1 MRTIRLRD
9 VEIGS
14 GSPKVIVPIVGKN
27 RGEILTK
34 AQELTNIPLHV
45 VEWRADFYQDV
56 NDLPSVLST
65 LRALREIWGTFRSSS
80 HSVPER
86 RAVSGNFHWI
96 VILSSTWRQP
106 YLETWTLLMW
116 RFSPGTVWCGRIS
129 TGSIRRAGSWW
140 VPITIF
146 KEHPARRT

>member
-45 VEWRADFYQDV
+45 WNGGQ
-56 NDLPSVLST
+56 
-65 LRALREIWGTFRSSS
+65 TF
-80 HSVPER
+80 
-86 RAVSGNFHWI
+86 
-96 VILSSTWRQP
+96 
-106 YLETWTLLMW
+106 
-116 RFSPGTVWCGRIS
+116 
-129 TGSIRRAGSWW
+129 IRM
-140 VPITIF
+140 
-146 KEHPARRT
+146 

>member
-45 VEWRADFYQDV
+45 VEWRADFYQD
-56 NDLPSVLST
+56 
-65 LRALREIWGTFRSSS
+65 
-80 HSVPER
+80 
-86 RAVSGNFHWI
+86 
-96 VILSSTWRQP
+96 
-106 YLETWTLLMW
+106 
-116 RFSPGTVWCGRIS
+116 
-129 TGSIRRAGSWW
+129 
-140 VPITIF
+140 
-146 KEHPARRT
+146 K

>member
-65 LRALREIWGTFRSSS
+65 LRAEGGSGE
-80 HSVPER
+80 HSDPL
-86 RAVSGNFHWI
+86 HI
-96 VILSSTWRQP
+96 P
-106 YLETWTLLMW
+106 YQK
-116 RFSPGTVWCGRIS
+116 GGR
-129 TGSIRRAGSWW
+129 
-140 VPITIF
+140 
-146 KEHPARRT
+146 

>member
-65 LRALREIWGTFRSSS
+65 LRALREALGNIPILFTFRTRKEGG
-80 HSVPER
+80 ER
-86 RAVSGNFHWI
+86 ELPLDRY
-96 VILSSTWRQP
+96 T
-106 YLETWTLLMW
+106 
-116 RFSPGTVWCGRIS
+116 
-129 TGSIRRAGSWW
+129 
-140 VPITIF
+140 
-146 KEHPARRT
+146 